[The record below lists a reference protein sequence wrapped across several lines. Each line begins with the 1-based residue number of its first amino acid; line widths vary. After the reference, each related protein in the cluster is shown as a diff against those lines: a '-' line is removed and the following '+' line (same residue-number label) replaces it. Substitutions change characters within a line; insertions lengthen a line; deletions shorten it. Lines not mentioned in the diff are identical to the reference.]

1 MSGIRAGN
9 CAEPGPGDL
18 HCQDHPGHRYT
29 CHDGEECW
37 ADWHFEAFDL
47 DPHKCQEGCS

>member
-1 MSGIRAGN
+1 MSPGT
-9 CAEPGPGDL
+9 CAEPGPRDL
-18 HCQDHPGHRYT
+18 HCQDYPGHRYT

-47 DPHKCQEGCS
+47 DPHNCQEEGCPW